1 MTRAAALTLAL
12 LAGAARAEDGGAPEG
27 VVLEVVSG
35 VVTVRGGEVLA
46 IDAGIY
52 LDDTAAVRVA
62 RELVAARA
70 ELAVRRDAGVAP
82 AAIPAAVTV
91 VGAIC
96 LLAGFAAGLLVK

>member
-1 MTRAAALTLAL
+1 MTRFVLTLAL
-12 LAGAARAEDGGAPEG
+12 LAGAARAEDGGVPEG

-35 VVTVRGGEVLA
+35 VVTVRGGSVLA
-46 IDAGIY
+46 VDAGIY

-70 ELAVRRDAGVAP
+70 ELAVRRADVAP
-82 AAIPAAVTV
+82 AATPVAVTV